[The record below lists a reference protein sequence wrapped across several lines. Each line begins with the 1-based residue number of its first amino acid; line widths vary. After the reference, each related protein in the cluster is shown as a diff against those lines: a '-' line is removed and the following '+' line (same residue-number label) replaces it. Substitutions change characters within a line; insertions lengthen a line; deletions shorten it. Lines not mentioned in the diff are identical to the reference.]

1 MRAFGVGCF
10 HFSIKNDINQEI
22 SIGTYIN
29 EITKT
34 LQKLT
39 AASDVT
45 VSFDQSFKHE
55 RIDTTPPNPKI
66 NNGDHCHP
74 AIPFLNLA
82 FKLYIPSRI
91 QADLI
96 QVPERNLNTG
106 TENFKITMRHEWHG
120 PVSYVECL
128 NAKEK
133 SRPSTAIQVV
143 REYLKQEI
151 TKLETFLEYDF
162 LGPSPFHANFYLNE
176 IDTETIKRPDEP
188 AYVLKETK
196 TPGYNTLDFQY
207 NPNNFQSESEA
218 LEELQET
225 LADELSFFYELN
237 KDSYC
242 CLKKW
247 MEIQETTHSILD
259 YEENKNSKNMTK
271 RFFEKPK
278 LFRKAFKD
286 IGLFKGHLIF
296 LKGQIE
302 RNYAS
307 IYKSGKRDTYLKAY
321 IDQELSE
328 HSAYPLDETS
338 ELIKYFDQKSSKT
351 IELLTILSAGILGG
365 IVGSTITTAFGS

>member
-10 HFSIKNDINQEI
+10 HFSIKNNINQVI
-22 SIGTYIN
+22 SIGAYIN

-55 RIDTTPPNPKI
+55 KIETTPPNPKI

-74 AIPFLNLA
+74 AIPFLNLT

-91 QADLI
+91 QAGLI

-176 IDTETIKRPDEP
+176 IDTGTIKRPDEP

-196 TPGYNTLDFQY
+196 TPGYNTLIFRY
-207 NPNNFQSESEA
+207 NPNDFQSEGEA

-259 YEENKNSKNMTK
+259 YEENKNSKNLMK

-328 HSAYPLDETS
+328 HSAYPLNETS